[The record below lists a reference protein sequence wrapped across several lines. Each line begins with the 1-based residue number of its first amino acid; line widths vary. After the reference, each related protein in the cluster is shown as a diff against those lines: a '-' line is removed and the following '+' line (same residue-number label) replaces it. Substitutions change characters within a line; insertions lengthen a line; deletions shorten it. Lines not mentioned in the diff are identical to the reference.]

1 MRKILTKVLD
11 IYNFIDKIAPFE
23 SQMDFDNSGLLIGN
37 FNQKINKILLCL
49 DITREV
55 IDEAI
60 KLNINLIIS
69 HHPVI
74 FKSIRRI
81 SFDYVCYLLIKNNIC
96 AICAHTNLDLSEI
109 GTNFCLF
116 EKLSLKNKKSLSF
129 YEKNNKN
136 YVLGYTGELESEINS
151 RDFAIFVKKKLE
163 CLGVRFTDI
172 SKKIK
177 KVAVSSGAGGNLISE
192 AFNKKCDAFLTGE
205 IKHSDILFANEHGI
219 SIFDVGH
226 FKSENLVIS
235 HLRNI
240 LQKEFSML
248 EFVESRVF
256 SDKIEFI

>member
-1 MRKILTKVLD
+1 MRKILIKVLD

-74 FKSIRRI
+74 FKPIRKI
-81 SFDYVCYLLIKNNIC
+81 SFDSVCYLIIKNNIC

-116 EKLSLKNKKSLSF
+116 EKLSLKNKEPLSI
-129 YEKNNKN
+129 YKKNNKN
-136 YVLGYTGELESEINS
+136 YILGYTGELESEINS
-151 RDFAIFVKKKLE
+151 RDFAILVKKK
-163 CLGVRFTDI
+163 T
-172 SKKIK
+172 
-177 KVAVSSGAGGNLISE
+177 
-192 AFNKKCDAFLTGE
+192 
-205 IKHSDILFANEHGI
+205 
-219 SIFDVGH
+219 
-226 FKSENLVIS
+226 
-235 HLRNI
+235 
-240 LQKEFSML
+240 
-248 EFVESRVF
+248 
-256 SDKIEFI
+256 